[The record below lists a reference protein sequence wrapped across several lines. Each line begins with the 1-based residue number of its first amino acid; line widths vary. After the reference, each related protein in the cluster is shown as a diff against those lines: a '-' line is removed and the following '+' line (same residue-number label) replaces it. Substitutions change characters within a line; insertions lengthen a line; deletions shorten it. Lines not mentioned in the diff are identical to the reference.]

1 MCVIRRHFL
10 AYEDITGGSE
20 LSEPAVGRREQAV
33 PPALV

>member
-1 MCVIRRHFL
+1 MSVIRRHFL
-10 AYEDITGGSE
+10 ACEDIAGGSE

>member
-10 AYEDITGGSE
+10 AYDDIAGGFE

-33 PPALV
+33 PSALV